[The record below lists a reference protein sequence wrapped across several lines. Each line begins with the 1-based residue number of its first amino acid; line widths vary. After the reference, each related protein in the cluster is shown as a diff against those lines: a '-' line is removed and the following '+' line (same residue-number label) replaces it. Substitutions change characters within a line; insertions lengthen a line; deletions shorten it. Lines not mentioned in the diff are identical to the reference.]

1 MAFDFEATYPSL
13 LFPNLASAV
22 AAATAVAEAWCAVA
36 AAGAVAEAWNS
47 VAAAAVVAEAWSAV
61 AAAGAV
67 VEAWSAVAVA
77 AAVAEAWILELAFAV
92 EKIHQDA
99 VAGSEGIPGLVAEL
113 EGTPLEKCARA
124 VLACWVRQMTVME
137 RDADLEHLRSVAF
150 CGASWISWH
159 LSPLCY

>member
-1 MAFDFEATYPSL
+1 M
-13 LFPNLASAV
+13 
-22 AAATAVAEAWCAVA
+22 A

-47 VAAAAVVAEAWSAV
+47 VAAAAVAEAWSAV

-67 VEAWSAVAVA
+67 VEAWSAVATA
-77 AAVAEAWILELAFAV
+77 AAVAEAWILEPAFAV

-99 VAGSEGIPGLVAEL
+99 APSSEGTPGLVEEL
-113 EGTPLEKCARA
+113 EGTPLEKCAHA

-150 CGASWISWH
+150 CGASWIFWH
-159 LSPLCY
+159 LAPRCY